1 MLSLTLVNLALQ
13 KFKLL
18 QFLRYIRTLMPHDYN
33 KYFSL
38 IYIQTI
44 TKAQGNI
51 CKTIFHLT
59 VVNVPRNVY
68 LTIILWTFKV

>member
-13 KFKLL
+13 KFKSL
-18 QFLRYIRTLMPHDYN
+18 QFSRYIRTLMPHSYN

-38 IYIQTI
+38 ISIQTI
-44 TKAQGNI
+44 TKAQGNV

-59 VVNVPRNVY
+59 VVNVPTSFY
-68 LTIILWTFKV
+68 LTIILRVF